1 MILKRILVLL
11 VLHKFLI
18 AKNAIIHKH
27 APNAKIIFIYQY
39 QKNLVWMIVPKMM
52 VTFYKLFFLNI

>member
-11 VLHKFLI
+11 VLHQFLI
-18 AKNAIIHKH
+18 AKNAIIKKH

-39 QKNLVWMIVPKMM
+39 QKNLV
-52 VTFYKLFFLNI
+52 

>member
-11 VLHKFLI
+11 VLHQFLI
-18 AKNAIIHKH
+18 AKNAIIKKH

-39 QKNLVWMIVPKMM
+39 QKKSCVNDCSKDDG
-52 VTFYKLFFLNI
+52 YFL